1 MNKKMFLFIVLAG
14 LLFVIGCNKQNN
26 TTQNTEINNA
36 ANAKKTA
43 TVEEDKIE
51 EKYEIVALT
60 RNIAIILNG
69 IEYEKVTGV
78 VDEAKNI
85 YQNAEV
91 IGNEE
96 NPDSDKIFDIYPDLT
111 ITDNPNQRDFLD
123 KLGEY
128 NFKKQ
133 FRSFTM
139 PLDSSENLEEY
150 IYSLCRDIE
159 YPKYSKDNP
168 IPEEILSS
176 IQSEMNSISN

>member
-1 MNKKMFLFIVLAG
+1 MS
-14 LLFVIGCNKQNN
+14 
-26 TTQNTEINNA
+26 
-36 ANAKKTA
+36 
-43 TVEEDKIE
+43 
-51 EKYEIVALT
+51 
-60 RNIAIILNG
+60 IA
-69 IEYEKVTGV
+69 
-78 VDEAKNI
+78 
-85 YQNAEV
+85 
-91 IGNEE
+91 
-96 NPDSDKIFDIYPDLT
+96 
-111 ITDNPNQRDFLD
+111 DNPNQRDFLD

-139 PLDSSENLEEY
+139 PLCSSENLEEY